1 MTTVKNNNPH
11 KYKKNKDADERQA
24 ELFKKFGDNSFLGSE
39 SNIDHFIQWMTFF
52 RRNLH
57 RFAMDY
63 LCIKLHLYQIIMLY
77 LMGINQF
84 IVVIASRA
92 SAKSFII
99 ALYAC
104 CKCILYP
111 NSLVVLSSGTKG
123 QSKLL
128 VSEKIQK
135 ELMTLSPIL
144 RKEILRI
151 KDNQN
156 EVIVYFRNHSTI
168 TVVPA
173 SENGRGYRSTCVVRE
188 EFRQIKK
195 SVDDGILSPFQ
206 IIRQT
211 PYMKDDF
218 YANIKE
224 LEEESIDIYISSSW
238 LDNGHWMWDIVDQ
251 AYDEML
257 KGQASCL
264 LAFDESIAIKHKIK
278 TMRYFQTERKK
289 QDPLTWRIE
298 FLNERVKENEHA
310 FFTYSMLQQNQK
322 VKRPFYPRTAID
334 VKSNRKNPYD
344 IAKQNG
350 EIRIVACDMAFVQ
363 NKKNDNSIFSCMRL
377 LPDSTTYNRTSSSNN
392 IKIDNGYRRV
402 VSYIE
407 SVQGGDTTKQALRI
421 RQLYEDFNADYI
433 VLDLRNA
440 GISIY
445 DMLARIMY
453 DDERDI
459 EYPPLQCMNDD
470 SVANRIKIEGAKP
483 CIFVINATQ
492 TLNSNIAMDFRRV
505 LNDKQIDLLVGFET
519 ASEEV
524 LPNIKDYTSAVD
536 ADTQI
541 FFEAPFLETQAFINE
556 TTLLVYE
563 KKEQTGLIVV
573 KEQGA
578 NRKDRYTSISYGSW
592 FASSLEKDLI
602 SANDDYEYT
611 VIIN

>member
-1 MTTVKNNNPH
+1 
-11 KYKKNKDADERQA
+11 
-24 ELFKKFGDNSFLGSE
+24 
-39 SNIDHFIQWMTFF
+39 
-52 RRNLH
+52 
-57 RFAMDY
+57 
-63 LCIKLHLYQIIMLY
+63 
-77 LMGINQF
+77 
-84 IVVIASRA
+84 
-92 SAKSFII
+92 
-99 ALYAC
+99 
-104 CKCILYP
+104 
-111 NSLVVLSSGTKG
+111 
-123 QSKLL
+123 
-128 VSEKIQK
+128 
-135 ELMTLSPIL
+135 
-144 RKEILRI
+144 
-151 KDNQN
+151 
-156 EVIVYFRNHSTI
+156 
-168 TVVPA
+168 
-173 SENGRGYRSTCVVRE
+173 
-188 EFRQIKK
+188 
-195 SVDDGILSPFQ
+195 
-206 IIRQT
+206 
-211 PYMKDDF
+211 
-218 YANIKE
+218 
-224 LEEESIDIYISSSW
+224 
-238 LDNGHWMWDIVDQ
+238 MWDIVDQ

-322 VKRPFYPRTAID
+322 VKRPFYPRSAID

-524 LPNIKDYTSAVD
+524 LPNIKDYTSAAD